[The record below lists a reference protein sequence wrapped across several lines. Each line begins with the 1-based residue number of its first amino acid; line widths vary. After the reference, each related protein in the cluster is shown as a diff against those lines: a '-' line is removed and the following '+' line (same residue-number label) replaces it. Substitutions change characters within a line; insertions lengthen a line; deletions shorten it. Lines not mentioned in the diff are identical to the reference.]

1 MDDLKAVIQGALQS
15 DDSLERERVRAW
27 IREAHDVE
35 ALAYLYQLTDKG
47 WHRIEPR
54 LEKDETCQLVCRY
67 LLTCIR
73 ENPQGDVAL
82 ARHDAAGELE
92 GWIDHLSNMP
102 DTEKTLQEVTASV
115 TELFLC
121 SDDAVRGA
129 IETGFL
135 EHVLEQ
141 SKLRPLFAHW
151 AGDERL
157 KDAWQRALDWGEA
170 HPNQM
175 KGFRERLHALRS
187 QEE

>member
-1 MDDLKAVIQGALQS
+1 MDESKGTLQAALQS
-15 DDSLERERVRAW
+15 ENPIEREQVRAW

-35 ALAYLYQLTDKG
+35 TLARLYQLTDKG

-54 LEKDETCQLVCRY
+54 LEKDETCQLICRY
-67 LLTCIR
+67 LLMCIR
-73 ENPQGDVAL
+73 EDPQGGIAL
-82 ARHDAAGELE
+82 TRYDAAGELE
-92 GWIDHLSNMP
+92 GWIDHLSNTQ
-102 DTEKTLQEVTASV
+102 DTDKILQEIAAAV
-115 TELFLC
+115 TELFLS

-157 KDAWQRALDWGEA
+157 KGTWRRAWTGER
-170 HPNQM
+170 PTPT
-175 KGFRERLHALRS
+175 
-187 QEE
+187 